1 MSNFK
6 KSLSRK
12 KREDGKQQIML
23 QVTVSRTCRPRI
35 KSGVFVN
42 PSSFDGKKGEIIVPR
57 RSRLNT
63 ALWEEANA
71 SLRELNEEINI
82 IERIIAAAY
91 GHIDDLKSDWI
102 EGVRSFL
109 KEGKLIIPNRAGDV
123 VNWDS
128 IQEAF
133 SRFGASETEEK
144 ASSPG
149 KQKEEGGKPK
159 FETLS
164 QVIAFYV
171 EHHKQAKTKEDMS
184 PTRRTQFMTLCRL
197 IERFE
202 LYTQMTGK
210 SSYCFDYNTCNQFD
224 LEALRKY
231 LLKEGSLA
239 KARPKLFEKIL
250 AKAPLS
256 LNPRQKRTLTD
267 RGTNYMA
274 KLMKNLK
281 CLFAWMLENGITA
294 NEPFKKFDTGE
305 QVYGR
310 PIYISIEERNRIA
323 DADLSGE
330 SETLQEQRD
339 IFVFQCQTGCR
350 VSDLLR
356 LTPGNVQNGILEYV
370 PSKTSHGSSS
380 ARPRVPLTPR
390 AMSIVEKYRDN
401 KSCRGRLLPFISSQQ
416 YNQMIKEIFKIA
428 GVTRK
433 VNWRNPRSGM
443 YELRPINEIAS
454 SHMARRTFVGNAY
467 KMTKDPALI
476 GYMSGHT
483 PNSRSF
489 QRYRDIDDDDLKE
502 VIGKIE

>member
-1 MSNFK
+1 M
-6 KSLSRK
+6 
-12 KREDGKQQIML
+12 
-23 QVTVSRTCRPRI
+23 
-35 KSGVFVN
+35 
-42 PSSFDGKKGEIIVPR
+42 
-57 RSRLNT
+57 
-63 ALWEEANA
+63 
-71 SLRELNEEINI
+71 
-82 IERIIAAAY
+82 
-91 GHIDDLKSDWI
+91 
-102 EGVRSFL
+102 
-109 KEGKLIIPNRAGDV
+109 
-123 VNWDS
+123 
-128 IQEAF
+128 
-133 SRFGASETEEK
+133 
-144 ASSPG
+144 
-149 KQKEEGGKPK
+149 
-159 FETLS
+159 
-164 QVIAFYV
+164 
-171 EHHKQAKTKEDMS
+171 
-184 PTRRTQFMTLCRL
+184 
-197 IERFE
+197 
-202 LYTQMTGK
+202 
-210 SSYCFDYNTCNQFD
+210 
-224 LEALRKY
+224 
-231 LLKEGSLA
+231 
-239 KARPKLFEKIL
+239 

-256 LNPRQKRTLTD
+256 LNPRQKRALTD

-281 CLFAWMLENGITA
+281 CLFAWMLENGITT
-294 NEPFKKFDTGE
+294 NEPFKRFDTGE

-401 KSCRGRLLPFISSQQ
+401 KSCRGRLLPFISSQK

>member
-1 MSNFK
+1 MLGAIIGDIVGSTREWHNV
-6 KSLSRK
+6 KS
-12 KREDGKQQIML
+12 
-23 QVTVSRTCRPRI
+23 
-35 KSGVFVN
+35 
-42 PSSFDGKKGEIIVPR
+42 
-57 RSRLNT
+57 
-63 ALWEEANA
+63 EEF
-71 SLRELNEEINI
+71 EL
-82 IERIIAAAY
+82 
-91 GHIDDLKSDWI
+91 LP
-102 EGVRSFL
+102 EG
-109 KEGKLIIPNRAGDV
+109 
-123 VNWDS
+123 
-128 IQEAF
+128 
-133 SRFGASETEEK
+133 SRFTDD
-144 ASSPG
+144 
-149 KQKEEGGKPK
+149 
-159 FETLS
+159 T
-164 QVIAFYV
+164 V
-171 EHHKQAKTKEDMS
+171 
-184 PTRRTQFMTLCRL
+184 MTL
-197 IERFE
+197 
-202 LYTQMTGK
+202 
-210 SSYCFDYNTCNQFD
+210 
-224 LEALRKY
+224 AV
-231 LLKEGSLA
+231 
-239 KARPKLFEKIL
+239 ARW
-250 AKAPLS
+250 
-256 LNPRQKRTLTD
+256 
-267 RGTNYMA
+267 
-274 KLMKNLK
+274 LMDDPGHTPDGLVSI
-281 CLFAWMLENGITA
+281 M
-294 NEPFKKFDTGE
+294 

-339 IFVFQCQTGCR
+339 IFVFQCQTRCR

-401 KSCRGRLLPFISSQQ
+401 KSCRGRLLPFISSQK

>member
-12 KREDGKQQIML
+12 KRDDGKQQVML

-35 KSGVFVN
+35 KSGVYVN
-42 PSSFDGKKGEIIVPR
+42 PSLFDEGKGEIIVPR
-57 RSRLNT
+57 RGRLNT
-63 ALWEEANA
+63 ALWEEATA
-71 SLRELNEEINI
+71 SQRELNEEINI

-91 GHIDDLKSDWI
+91 GHIDEPESDWI
-102 EGVRSFL
+102 ERVRTLL
-109 KEGKLIIPNRAGDV
+109 KEGRLSIPDGSGDV
-123 VNWDS
+123 VNWES
-128 IQEAF
+128 IQVAF
-133 SRFGASETEEK
+133 SRYGATEAEDE

-149 KQKEEGGKPK
+149 KQKEDGGKPR
-159 FETLS
+159 FGTLS

-171 EHHKQAKTKEDMS
+171 EHHRQAKTKEEMS
-184 PTRRTQFMTLCRL
+184 QARRTQFMTLSRL

-202 LYTQMTGK
+202 LYTRMTGNAD
-210 SSYCFDYNTCNQFD
+210 YRFDYNTCSQFD
-224 LEALRKY
+224 LEALRRY

-250 AKAPLS
+250 RKAPLTLS
-256 LNPRQKRTLTD
+256 TRQRRTLTD

-281 CLFAWMLENGITA
+281 CLFAWMLENGITT

-323 DADLSGE
+323 DADLSAQ
-330 SETLQEQRD
+330 STTLQEQRD

-370 PSKTSHGSSS
+370 PSKTSHGSGS

-390 AMSIVEKYRDN
+390 ALAIVEKYRDHEY
-401 KSCRGRLLPFISSQQ
+401 CRGRLLPFISAQK
-416 YNQMIKEIFKIA
+416 YNEMIKEIFRIA
-428 GVTRK
+428 GITRE
-433 VNWRNPRSGM
+433 VNWRNPRTGQ
-443 YELRPINEIAS
+443 YELRPISEIAS
-454 SHMARRTFVGNAY
+454 SHMARRTFVGNTY
-467 KMTKDPALI
+467 KVTKDPSLI
-476 GYMSGHT
+476 GYMSGHA

-502 VIGKIE
+502 VIGRIE